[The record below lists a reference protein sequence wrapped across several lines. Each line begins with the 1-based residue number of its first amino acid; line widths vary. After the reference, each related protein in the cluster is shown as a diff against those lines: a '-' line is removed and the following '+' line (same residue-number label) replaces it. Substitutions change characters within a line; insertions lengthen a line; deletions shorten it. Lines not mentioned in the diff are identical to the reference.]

1 LAIAILFALLPLLAI
16 RRISPLRTLRASY
29 EEDTSARDPVK
40 WLVYALIALF
50 VGGFAYLQIRDWK
63 LALGFTI
70 GIGVAFLV
78 LTGMGKLI
86 MYMVRKFFPVSWSYV
101 WRQSLANLYR
111 PQNQTLILIIAIG
124 LGTFL
129 ISTLYLSQN
138 LLLNQ
143 VSLSGSGNQPNMVL
157 FDIQSSQKN
166 AVLRL
171 ASQYKLPLLQQAPIV
186 TMRLAQINDKTVE
199 QIQKDTTSK
208 IPDWAL
214 TREYRVTYRDS
225 LISSEK
231 LVKGNL
237 RKVASSADTVFISVE
252 EGYLERMKLKLGDVL
267 TFNVQG
273 TPITTII
280 GSTREV
286 EWNRVQTNFLI
297 IFPLGVLE
305 EAPQFHV
312 LMTRVDNTNQS
323 VAFQQELV
331 QAFPNVSA
339 IDLGLILRTLDE
351 ILQKVSFVIRFMALF
366 SIITGLIVLG
376 SSVVISKYQRIQES
390 VLLRTLG
397 ASSKQ
402 ILLISLIEYLFLG
415 ALATLSG
422 ILLSLLSTW
431 LLAMFVFETPFVAVF
446 TPLVVVLV
454 IVTGLTVIIG
464 MLNSREVLNR
474 PPLEI
479 LRAEV

>member
-1 LAIAILFALLPLLAI
+1 
-16 RRISPLRTLRASY
+16 
-29 EEDTSARDPVK
+29 
-40 WLVYALIALF
+40 
-50 VGGFAYLQIRDWK
+50 
-63 LALGFTI
+63 
-70 GIGVAFLV
+70 
-78 LTGMGKLI
+78 
-86 MYMVRKFFPVSWSYV
+86 
-101 WRQSLANLYR
+101 
-111 PQNQTLILIIAIG
+111 
-124 LGTFL
+124 
-129 ISTLYLSQN
+129 
-138 LLLNQ
+138 
-143 VSLSGSGNQPNMVL
+143 
-157 FDIQSSQKN
+157 
-166 AVLRL
+166 
-171 ASQYKLPLLQQAPIV
+171 
-186 TMRLAQINDKTVE
+186 
-199 QIQKDTTSK
+199 
-208 IPDWAL
+208 
-214 TREYRVTYRDS
+214 
-225 LISSEK
+225 
-231 LVKGNL
+231 
-237 RKVASSADTVFISVE
+237 
-252 EGYLERMKLKLGDVL
+252 MKLKLGDVL

-297 IFPLGVLE
+297 VFPLGVLE

-402 ILLISLIEYLFLG
+402 ILLISLIEYLVLG